1 MPSPDM
7 AELDQLLS
15 LAFSL
20 HTSPGSKAF
29 VLGAGI
35 SVPSGVPSAWGVQE
49 QLIQKVAA
57 VENES
62 PTDPFEWYSRRFGL
76 EPSYESLLEKLA
88 PTQVER
94 QRLLRSFFE
103 PDEEEREQALKRPTQ
118 GHRAMLS
125 RFPRRRTPPLGIWL
139 TPLTR

>member
-7 AELDQLLS
+7 AALDQLLS

-20 HTSPGSKAF
+20 HTSPGSYAF

-62 PTDPFEWYSRRFGL
+62 PTDPFECTRGGL
-76 EPSYESLLEKLA
+76 VLN
-88 PTQVER
+88 
-94 QRLLRSFFE
+94 
-103 PDEEEREQALKRPTQ
+103 RPTSPCW
-118 GHRAMLS
+118 RSWRYAS
-125 RFPRRRTPPLGIWL
+125 
-139 TPLTR
+139 